1 MAIGTEQR
9 VIATKPKIGARPTS
23 VGAASDPPAGGA
35 GAKPKGKKKKLLV
48 IVAAAV
54 LVLGGGGGY
63 WFLMG
68 PGAAAPEAEAAP
80 VEEPA
85 PVPGEV
91 VTVPAIS
98 LNLASGHYLRLG
110 LALQLTAE
118 AAEAPDPAAA
128 LNLAIDLFSGRTV
141 EEVST
146 TEGREAL
153 RLELELQVTE
163 AYEGEVMAVY
173 LTDYVTQ

>member
-1 MAIGTEQR
+1 MATSTEQR
-9 VIATKPKIGARPTS
+9 VIASKPKIGARPT
-23 VGAASDPPAGGA
+23 ATGA
-35 GAKPKGKKKKLLV
+35 GAAPSPGDGAPKPKGKKKLLV
-48 IVAAAV
+48 IIVAVV
-54 LVLGGGGGY
+54 LLLGGGGGY
-63 WFLMG
+63 WFLIG
-68 PGAAAPEAEAAP
+68 PGVADPAAEAAP

-85 PVPGEV
+85 PEPGEV
-91 VTVPAIS
+91 LTVPAIS
-98 LNLASGHYLRLG
+98 LNLATGHYLRLG
-110 LALQLTAE
+110 IALQLTAE
-118 AAEAPDPAAA
+118 AAEPPDPAVA

-153 RLELELQVTE
+153 RVELEHQVTE

>member
-1 MAIGTEQR
+1 MATGTEQR
-9 VIATKPKIGARPTS
+9 VIASKPKIGARPTS
-23 VGAASDPPAGGA
+23 PSAPLDASAAGAD
-35 GAKPKGKKKKLLV
+35 AKPKGRKKLLV

-54 LVLGGGGGY
+54 LLAGGGAGY

-68 PGAAAPEAEAAP
+68 PGAPAVDAEVVP

-91 VTVPAIS
+91 LTVPAIS
-98 LNLASGHYLRLG
+98 LNLAGGHYLRLG
-110 LALQLTAE
+110 LGLQLVAE
-118 AAEAPDPAAA
+118 AEEAPDPAVA

-146 TEGREAL
+146 TDGREAL
-153 RLELELQVTE
+153 RLELEHQVTE